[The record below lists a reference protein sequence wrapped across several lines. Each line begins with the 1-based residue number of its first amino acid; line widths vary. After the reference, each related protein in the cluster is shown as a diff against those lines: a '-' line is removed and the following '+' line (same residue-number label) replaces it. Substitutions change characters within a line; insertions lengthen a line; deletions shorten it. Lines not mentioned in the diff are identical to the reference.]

1 MEEEKDYDK
10 CGTYA
15 GFNQHNRDRTRMCEA
30 CRAAATEYQRNRRKN
45 NPEIYQKEAEM
56 TKLRSRALW
65 RLAHNHQREF
75 QVLLDEEVEKDRRG
89 SS

>member
-1 MEEEKDYDK
+1 MEEEKDYDN

-15 GFNQHNRDRTRMCEA
+15 GFNQHNRDRTRTCEA
-30 CRAAATEYQRNRRKN
+30 CRAAATEYQRNRRKSY
-45 NPEIYQKEAEM
+45 PEKYKEEAAM

-65 RLAHNHQREF
+65 RLAHNHPNEF
-75 QVLLDEEVEKDRRG
+75 QVLLAEEVERDRR